1 MVGNWAGNYS
11 IWRVYDLY
19 NELSKASIVY
29 LQAEFDNIKQTNI
42 RLGSI
47 LTNSL

>member
-29 LQAEFDNIKQTNI
+29 LQAEFDNIKQVFRI
-42 RLGSI
+42 HGEQPDHH
-47 LTNSL
+47 